1 MRVTSK
7 NVMPWVGLT
16 QNENGEIHLDNGMFA
31 EVFKELS
38 VFLNFSYTVTTPP
51 DGEWGRMKDKDNGI
65 WTGMVGQLQSK
76 TVDFGSLFFILEI
89 FNFH

>member
-1 MRVTSK
+1 
-7 NVMPWVGLT
+7 MPWVGLT

-51 DGEWGRMKDKDNGI
+51 DGAWGAMKDDGT
-65 WTGMVGQLQSK
+65 WSGMVGQLETK
-76 TVDFGSLFFILEI
+76 TVDIGSSNPIFIQS
-89 FNFH
+89 N